1 MGNPGQRR
9 DRCRTQTL
17 QKQRMSSLK
26 DKPQRGRPKKF
37 VDLELVE
44 KLAAIQCTYAEI
56 ASTLG
61 VSVDTLQRNKDFAA
75 VYKRG
80 AEGGRKSLRRMQF
93 ESANRGNVVMQI
105 WLGKQYLNQSD
116 HGTIALQ
123 KLPDLNDMTTQELGS
138 LMAAMSSEELRA
150 IVGVIEGQITQTT
163 SGPFPRQTNLP
174 ALSAPKPSADQVV
187 DATFLVGSN
196 DK

>member
-17 QKQRMSSLK
+17 QKERMSSLK
-26 DKPQRGRPKKF
+26 DKPKRGRPKKL

-44 KLAAIQCTYAEI
+44 KLAHIQCTYGEI

-61 VSVDTLQRNKDFAA
+61 VSVDTLQRNKSFAV

-93 ESANRGNVVMQI
+93 ESANKGNVIMQI
-105 WLGKQYLNQSD
+105 WLGKQYLGQSD
-116 HGTIALQ
+116 QGTLQVRRLSPLENMTSAELAEMLDGYSKRYPELVRQVKALDAEYTVVKPQ
-123 KLPDLNDMTTQELGS
+123 RQ
-138 LMAAMSSEELRA
+138 LRPA
-150 IVGVIEGQITQTT
+150 ENG
-163 SGPFPRQTNLP
+163 TNP
-174 ALSAPKPSADQVV
+174 ESDE
-187 DATFLVGSN
+187 
-196 DK
+196 